1 MKVQKRNGTTQELD
15 IAHIRKQTIPAC
27 EGLTNVSYEEL
38 ELGAKIMFTD
48 GITTKKIQEA
58 LIRSAESKI
67 ALDAPDWMYV
77 AARLR
82 LYDLY
87 HRIKHYYGH
96 TGADKDGDVYDK
108 VDLYTV
114 INKNSDIYTD
124 RITSLYS
131 KDSIDELNKEIKSER
146 DKLLTTAAVQTL
158 VSRYLGVRGSDTFE
172 LPQHMFMLIAMFVAS
187 DEESEEKRVHWSKI
201 YYEELSSLRMI
212 AATPINSNG
221 RFKDSSTASCFLAS
235 FPDNIEGIFDGYK
248 EVARAS
254 KAGGGLGI
262 DISRMRALGS
272 RIRHR
277 DNAAGGVIPFTKVLN
292 DIALAVD
299 QGGVRAGAFA
309 TYLECWHIDFPDFL
323 DLCKRQGEDRRRAQD
338 LFLAASIP
346 DIFIKRIKESGMW
359 TLFDPRDVPEL
370 TETYGDEFTAK
381 YEEAERNFIQGIG
394 KWNPNTKQ
402 IPVKELLGKMIYNW
416 STEGKLFWFFKDT
429 VNRAHEHKD
438 LGIIRSSNLCVTG
451 DTNILTKEYGYIP
464 IAMLVESGI
473 EYATCWN
480 GKEWSWT
487 NLFKTSN
494 GQSVLTVTLSN
505 GETIKATPYH
515 KWYKVKDNYQGVEEK
530 RTFELKPGDKL
541 ERFNLSIV
549 DHGTDVL
556 PHAYTNGFYTADGCT
571 TSYSTGVIHLYDDK
585 IKLLPYLSGYTTVSN
600 PTIANDGR
608 NTRQTVYFRNST
620 LYPKFF
626 IPRSNFRLQDRIDWI
641 SGLIDGDG
649 ALTVN
654 NGAQSIQICTTNYD
668 FAKELVY
675 FFQELGVDAK
685 LNKASEG
692 GSQLLPANDGTNGY
706 KYFNTA
712 PSYRI
717 LIPGSSLNKLIDL
730 GLNTKR
736 VIPVKH
742 NYNRVATEFVRVVS
756 VVDEGYVM
764 ATYCGNEPKR
774 HKLMFNGVLT
784 GNCVEITQ
792 PTDENHTAV
801 CNLGSLNLGQLKTVE
816 EMVQTSKIL
825 TRFLD
830 SIVSVTDYPTLNSRE
845 TQLARRSI
853 GIGVIGEAEW
863 LAQNHI
869 MYGSDEHEHSIIDIY
884 GNVSKAIEDT
894 SKELAKEKGSCVID
908 GIRNAYRMAIAP
920 NTSSGLLA
928 GSTCSCEPIYAREW
942 AENSKLGT
950 YKMVAPHV
958 TVDNLKY
965 YPNAYEL
972 DQGRL
977 LELTALRQK
986 YVDMSISHSV
996 YIDPTNY
1003 MNTGKPVSARDIAR
1017 LILKAHE
1024 LGVKTLYYFRAKAR
1038 KNTNLEATEK
1048 PKISCVGCEN

>member
-1 MKVQKRNGTTQELD
+1 M
-15 IAHIRKQTIPAC
+15 
-27 EGLTNVSYEEL
+27 
-38 ELGAKIMFTD
+38 
-48 GITTKKIQEA
+48 
-58 LIRSAESKI
+58 
-67 ALDAPDWMYV
+67 
-77 AARLR
+77 
-82 LYDLY
+82 
-87 HRIKHYYGH
+87 
-96 TGADKDGDVYDK
+96 
-108 VDLYTV
+108 
-114 INKNSDIYTD
+114 
-124 RITSLYS
+124 
-131 KDSIDELNKEIKSER
+131 
-146 DKLLTTAAVQTL
+146 
-158 VSRYLGVRGSDTFE
+158 
-172 LPQHMFMLIAMFVAS
+172 
-187 DEESEEKRVHWSKI
+187 
-201 YYEELSSLRMI
+201 
-212 AATPINSNG
+212 
-221 RFKDSSTASCFLAS
+221 
-235 FPDNIEGIFDGYK
+235 
-248 EVARAS
+248 
-254 KAGGGLGI
+254 
-262 DISRMRALGS
+262 
-272 RIRHR
+272 
-277 DNAAGGVIPFTKVLN
+277 
-292 DIALAVD
+292 
-299 QGGVRAGAFA
+299 VRAGAFA

-381 YEEAERNFIQGIG
+381 YEEAERKFIQGIG

-438 LGIIRSSNLCVTG
+438 LGIIRSSNLCV
-451 DTNILTKEYGYIP
+451 
-464 IAMLVESGI
+464 
-473 EYATCWN
+473 
-480 GKEWSWT
+480 
-487 NLFKTSN
+487 
-494 GQSVLTVTLSN
+494 
-505 GETIKATPYH
+505 
-515 KWYKVKDNYQGVEEK
+515 
-530 RTFELKPGDKL
+530 
-541 ERFNLSIV
+541 
-549 DHGTDVL
+549 
-556 PHAYTNGFYTADGCT
+556 
-571 TSYSTGVIHLYDDK
+571 
-585 IKLLPYLSGYTTVSN
+585 
-600 PTIANDGR
+600 
-608 NTRQTVYFRNST
+608 
-620 LYPKFF
+620 
-626 IPRSNFRLQDRIDWI
+626 
-641 SGLIDGDG
+641 
-649 ALTVN
+649 
-654 NGAQSIQICTTNYD
+654 
-668 FAKELVY
+668 
-675 FFQELGVDAK
+675 
-685 LNKASEG
+685 
-692 GSQLLPANDGTNGY
+692 
-706 KYFNTA
+706 
-712 PSYRI
+712 
-717 LIPGSSLNKLIDL
+717 
-730 GLNTKR
+730 
-736 VIPVKH
+736 
-742 NYNRVATEFVRVVS
+742 
-756 VVDEGYVM
+756 
-764 ATYCGNEPKR
+764 
-774 HKLMFNGVLT
+774 
-784 GNCVEITQ
+784 EITQ

-830 SIVSVTDYPTLNSRE
+830 SIVSVTDYPTDNSRE

-863 LAQNHI
+863 VAQNHI

>member
-1 MKVQKRNGTTQELD
+1 
-15 IAHIRKQTIPAC
+15 
-27 EGLTNVSYEEL
+27 
-38 ELGAKIMFTD
+38 
-48 GITTKKIQEA
+48 
-58 LIRSAESKI
+58 
-67 ALDAPDWMYV
+67 
-77 AARLR
+77 
-82 LYDLY
+82 
-87 HRIKHYYGH
+87 
-96 TGADKDGDVYDK
+96 
-108 VDLYTV
+108 
-114 INKNSDIYTD
+114 
-124 RITSLYS
+124 
-131 KDSIDELNKEIKSER
+131 
-146 DKLLTTAAVQTL
+146 
-158 VSRYLGVRGSDTFE
+158 
-172 LPQHMFMLIAMFVAS
+172 
-187 DEESEEKRVHWSKI
+187 
-201 YYEELSSLRMI
+201 
-212 AATPINSNG
+212 
-221 RFKDSSTASCFLAS
+221 
-235 FPDNIEGIFDGYK
+235 
-248 EVARAS
+248 
-254 KAGGGLGI
+254 
-262 DISRMRALGS
+262 
-272 RIRHR
+272 
-277 DNAAGGVIPFTKVLN
+277 
-292 DIALAVD
+292 
-299 QGGVRAGAFA
+299 
-309 TYLECWHIDFPDFL
+309 
-323 DLCKRQGEDRRRAQD
+323 
-338 LFLAASIP
+338 
-346 DIFIKRIKESGMW
+346 MW

-473 EYATCWN
+473 DSAHCWN
-480 GKEWSWT
+480 GEEWSLT

-494 GQSVLTVTLSN
+494 GQHVVTVNLSN
-505 GETIKATPYH
+505 GESIKATDYH
-515 KWYKVKDNYQGVEEK
+515 KWYVVKENYKGVKEK

-541 ERFNLSIV
+541 ERFDLSIV
-549 DHGTDVL
+549 DHGTDIL
-556 PHAYTNGFYTADGCT
+556 PHAYTNGLFSAEGTMTGL
-571 TSYSTGVIHLYDDK
+571 STGVIHLYNNK
-585 IKLLPYLSGYTTVSN
+585 MNLLPYISGYTTVTN
-600 PTIANDGR
+600 PSLTNDGR
-608 NTRQTVYFRNST
+608 CTRQTVYFRNST

-626 IPRSNFRLQDRIDWI
+626 VPRSNFRLQDRIDWLA
-641 SGLIDGDG
+641 GLFDGDG
-649 ALTVN
+649 TLTYN
-654 NGAQSIQICTTNYD
+654 QGAQSIQITSINKSFLSEVMY
-668 FAKELVY
+668 LL
-675 FFQELGVDAK
+675 QEIGVSSK
-685 LNKASEG
+685 ISQVSEG
-692 GSQLLPANDGTNGY
+692 GYRNLPSNDGTNGY
-706 KYFNTA
+706 KEFYCEAN
-712 PSYRI
+712 YRLVI
-717 LIPGSSLNKLIDL
+717 AGKGLNRLLDL
-730 GLNTKR
+730 GYNAKR
-736 VIPVKH
+736 VMPVRH
-742 NYNRVATEFVRVVS
+742 NYNRDCTEFIRVVS
-756 VVDEGYVM
+756 IVDNGYVM

-774 HKLMFNGVLT
+774 HKLMFNGILT

-863 LAQNHI
+863 LAQKHI

-894 SKELAKEKGSCVID
+894 SKELAKEKGSCIID

>member
-1 MKVQKRNGTTQELD
+1 M
-15 IAHIRKQTIPAC
+15 
-27 EGLTNVSYEEL
+27 
-38 ELGAKIMFTD
+38 
-48 GITTKKIQEA
+48 
-58 LIRSAESKI
+58 
-67 ALDAPDWMYV
+67 
-77 AARLR
+77 
-82 LYDLY
+82 
-87 HRIKHYYGH
+87 
-96 TGADKDGDVYDK
+96 
-108 VDLYTV
+108 
-114 INKNSDIYTD
+114 
-124 RITSLYS
+124 
-131 KDSIDELNKEIKSER
+131 
-146 DKLLTTAAVQTL
+146 
-158 VSRYLGVRGSDTFE
+158 
-172 LPQHMFMLIAMFVAS
+172 
-187 DEESEEKRVHWSKI
+187 
-201 YYEELSSLRMI
+201 
-212 AATPINSNG
+212 
-221 RFKDSSTASCFLAS
+221 
-235 FPDNIEGIFDGYK
+235 
-248 EVARAS
+248 
-254 KAGGGLGI
+254 
-262 DISRMRALGS
+262 
-272 RIRHR
+272 
-277 DNAAGGVIPFTKVLN
+277 
-292 DIALAVD
+292 
-299 QGGVRAGAFA
+299 VRAGAFA

-381 YEEAERNFIQGIG
+381 YEEAERNFTQGIG

-473 EYATCWN
+473 DSAHCWN
-480 GKEWSWT
+480 GEEWSLT

-494 GQSVLTVTLSN
+494 GQHVVTVNLSN
-505 GETIKATPYH
+505 GESIKATDYH
-515 KWYKVKDNYQGVEEK
+515 KWYVVKENYKGVKEK

-541 ERFNLSIV
+541 ERFDLGIV
-549 DHGTDVL
+549 DNGTDII
-556 PHAYTNGFYTADGCT
+556 PHAYTNGLFSAEGTMTGL
-571 TSYSTGVIHLYDDK
+571 STGVIHLYNNK
-585 IKLLPYLSGYTTVSN
+585 MNLLPYISGYTTVTN
-600 PTIANDGR
+600 PSLTNDGR
-608 NTRQTVYFRNST
+608 CTRQTVYFRNST

-626 IPRSNFRLQDRIDWI
+626 VPRSNFRLQDRIDWLA
-641 SGLIDGDG
+641 GLFDGDG
-649 ALTVN
+649 TLTYN
-654 NGAQSIQICTTNYD
+654 QGAQSIQITSINKSFLSEVMY
-668 FAKELVY
+668 LL
-675 FFQELGVDAK
+675 QEIGVSSK
-685 LNKASEG
+685 ISQVSEG
-692 GSQLLPANDGTNGY
+692 GYRNLPSNDGTNGY
-706 KYFNTA
+706 KEFYCEAN
-712 PSYRI
+712 YRLVI
-717 LIPGSSLNKLIDL
+717 AGKGLNRLLDL
-730 GLNTKR
+730 GYNAKR
-736 VIPVKH
+736 VMPVRH
-742 NYNRVATEFVRVVS
+742 NYNRDCTEFIRVVS
-756 VVDEGYVM
+756 IVDNGYVM

-774 HKLMFNGVLT
+774 HKLMFNGILT

-894 SKELAKEKGSCVID
+894 SKELAKEKGSCIID

>member
-15 IAHIRKQTIPAC
+15 IVHIRKQTIPAC

-114 INKNSDIYTD
+114 INKNYDIYTR
-124 RITSLYS
+124 RITSLYT
-131 KDSIDELNKEIKSER
+131 KESIEELNKEIKSER

-235 FPDNIEGIFDGYK
+235 FPDNLEGIFDGYK

-381 YEEAERNFIQGIG
+381 YEEAERNFAQGIG

-451 DTNILTKEYGYIP
+451 DTKIMTKQFGNIP
-464 IAMLVESGI
+464 IAELLNKNDGV
-473 EYATCWN
+473 AFHTDVWN
-480 GKEWSWT
+480 GEEWSHT
-487 NLFKTSN
+487 LVRKTSDR
-494 GQSVLTVTLSN
+494 SLVTDVYLDVDGVYTKVS
-505 GETIKATPYH
+505 ATYYH
-515 KWYKVKDNYQGVEEK
+515 KWWVLRDDVPTKVETTELEE
-530 RTFELKPGDKL
+530 GDIL
-541 ERFNLSIV
+541 EPWL
-549 DHGTDVL
+549 D
-556 PHAYTNGFYTADGCT
+556 PE
-571 TSYSTGVIHLYDDK
+571 TGKVVNATVKVIDYAA
-585 IKLLPYLSGYTTVSN
+585 S
-600 PTIANDGR
+600 R
-608 NTRQTVYFRNST
+608 
-620 LYPKFF
+620 
-626 IPRSNFRLQDRIDWI
+626 
-641 SGLIDGDG
+641 
-649 ALTVN
+649 
-654 NGAQSIQICTTNYD
+654 
-668 FAKELVY
+668 KE
-675 FFQELGVDAK
+675 
-685 LNKASEG
+685 
-692 GSQLLPANDGTNGY
+692 
-706 KYFNTA
+706 
-712 PSYRI
+712 
-717 LIPGSSLNKLIDL
+717 
-730 GLNTKR
+730 
-736 VIPVKH
+736 
-742 NYNRVATEFVRVVS
+742 
-756 VVDEGYVM
+756 
-764 ATYCGNEPKR
+764 ATYCGHEPKR
-774 HKLMFNGVLT
+774 NRIMFNNVVT

-830 SIVSVTDYPTLNSRE
+830 SIVSVTDYPTDNSRE

>member
-114 INKNSDIYTD
+114 INKNDDIYT
-124 RITSLYS
+124 RSITSLYT

-235 FPDNIEGIFDGYK
+235 FPDNLEGIFDGYK

-277 DNAAGGVIPFTKVLN
+277 DNAAGGVIPFTKILN

-438 LGIIRSSNLCVTG
+438 LGIIRSSNLCV
-451 DTNILTKEYGYIP
+451 
-464 IAMLVESGI
+464 
-473 EYATCWN
+473 
-480 GKEWSWT
+480 
-487 NLFKTSN
+487 
-494 GQSVLTVTLSN
+494 
-505 GETIKATPYH
+505 
-515 KWYKVKDNYQGVEEK
+515 
-530 RTFELKPGDKL
+530 
-541 ERFNLSIV
+541 
-549 DHGTDVL
+549 
-556 PHAYTNGFYTADGCT
+556 
-571 TSYSTGVIHLYDDK
+571 
-585 IKLLPYLSGYTTVSN
+585 
-600 PTIANDGR
+600 
-608 NTRQTVYFRNST
+608 
-620 LYPKFF
+620 
-626 IPRSNFRLQDRIDWI
+626 
-641 SGLIDGDG
+641 
-649 ALTVN
+649 
-654 NGAQSIQICTTNYD
+654 
-668 FAKELVY
+668 
-675 FFQELGVDAK
+675 
-685 LNKASEG
+685 
-692 GSQLLPANDGTNGY
+692 
-706 KYFNTA
+706 
-712 PSYRI
+712 
-717 LIPGSSLNKLIDL
+717 
-730 GLNTKR
+730 
-736 VIPVKH
+736 
-742 NYNRVATEFVRVVS
+742 
-756 VVDEGYVM
+756 
-764 ATYCGNEPKR
+764 
-774 HKLMFNGVLT
+774 
-784 GNCVEITQ
+784 EITQ

-801 CNLGSLNLGQLKTVE
+801 CNLGSLNLGQLKTIE

-894 SKELAKEKGSCVID
+894 SKELAKEKGSCIID

>member
-1 MKVQKRNGTTQELD
+1 MKVQKRDGTTQELD

-48 GITTKKIQEA
+48 GISTKKIQEA

-114 INKNSDIYTD
+114 INKNYDIYT
-124 RITSLYS
+124 RSITSLYT

-235 FPDNIEGIFDGYK
+235 FPDNLEGIFDGYK

-438 LGIIRSSNLCVTG
+438 LGIIRSSNLCV
-451 DTNILTKEYGYIP
+451 
-464 IAMLVESGI
+464 
-473 EYATCWN
+473 
-480 GKEWSWT
+480 
-487 NLFKTSN
+487 
-494 GQSVLTVTLSN
+494 
-505 GETIKATPYH
+505 
-515 KWYKVKDNYQGVEEK
+515 
-530 RTFELKPGDKL
+530 
-541 ERFNLSIV
+541 
-549 DHGTDVL
+549 
-556 PHAYTNGFYTADGCT
+556 
-571 TSYSTGVIHLYDDK
+571 
-585 IKLLPYLSGYTTVSN
+585 
-600 PTIANDGR
+600 
-608 NTRQTVYFRNST
+608 
-620 LYPKFF
+620 
-626 IPRSNFRLQDRIDWI
+626 
-641 SGLIDGDG
+641 
-649 ALTVN
+649 
-654 NGAQSIQICTTNYD
+654 
-668 FAKELVY
+668 
-675 FFQELGVDAK
+675 
-685 LNKASEG
+685 
-692 GSQLLPANDGTNGY
+692 
-706 KYFNTA
+706 
-712 PSYRI
+712 
-717 LIPGSSLNKLIDL
+717 
-730 GLNTKR
+730 
-736 VIPVKH
+736 
-742 NYNRVATEFVRVVS
+742 
-756 VVDEGYVM
+756 
-764 ATYCGNEPKR
+764 
-774 HKLMFNGVLT
+774 
-784 GNCVEITQ
+784 EITQ

-830 SIVSVTDYPTLNSRE
+830 SIVSVTDYPTDNSRE
-845 TQLARRSI
+845 TQLSRRSI

-863 LAQNHI
+863 LAQNYI

-1038 KNTNLEATEK
+1038 KNTNLEATGK

>member
-131 KDSIDELNKEIKSER
+131 KDSIDELNKEIKSEK

-235 FPDNIEGIFDGYK
+235 FPDNLEGIFDGYK

-381 YEEAERNFIQGIG
+381 YEEAERKFIQGIG

-438 LGIIRSSNLCVTG
+438 LGIIRSSNLCV
-451 DTNILTKEYGYIP
+451 
-464 IAMLVESGI
+464 
-473 EYATCWN
+473 
-480 GKEWSWT
+480 
-487 NLFKTSN
+487 
-494 GQSVLTVTLSN
+494 
-505 GETIKATPYH
+505 
-515 KWYKVKDNYQGVEEK
+515 
-530 RTFELKPGDKL
+530 
-541 ERFNLSIV
+541 
-549 DHGTDVL
+549 
-556 PHAYTNGFYTADGCT
+556 
-571 TSYSTGVIHLYDDK
+571 
-585 IKLLPYLSGYTTVSN
+585 
-600 PTIANDGR
+600 
-608 NTRQTVYFRNST
+608 
-620 LYPKFF
+620 
-626 IPRSNFRLQDRIDWI
+626 
-641 SGLIDGDG
+641 
-649 ALTVN
+649 
-654 NGAQSIQICTTNYD
+654 
-668 FAKELVY
+668 
-675 FFQELGVDAK
+675 
-685 LNKASEG
+685 
-692 GSQLLPANDGTNGY
+692 
-706 KYFNTA
+706 
-712 PSYRI
+712 
-717 LIPGSSLNKLIDL
+717 
-730 GLNTKR
+730 
-736 VIPVKH
+736 
-742 NYNRVATEFVRVVS
+742 
-756 VVDEGYVM
+756 
-764 ATYCGNEPKR
+764 
-774 HKLMFNGVLT
+774 
-784 GNCVEITQ
+784 EITQ

-830 SIVSVTDYPTLNSRE
+830 SIVSVTDYPTDNSRE

-894 SKELAKEKGSCVID
+894 SKELAKEKGSCVIN

>member
-1 MKVQKRNGTTQELD
+1 
-15 IAHIRKQTIPAC
+15 
-27 EGLTNVSYEEL
+27 
-38 ELGAKIMFTD
+38 
-48 GITTKKIQEA
+48 
-58 LIRSAESKI
+58 
-67 ALDAPDWMYV
+67 
-77 AARLR
+77 
-82 LYDLY
+82 
-87 HRIKHYYGH
+87 
-96 TGADKDGDVYDK
+96 
-108 VDLYTV
+108 
-114 INKNSDIYTD
+114 
-124 RITSLYS
+124 
-131 KDSIDELNKEIKSER
+131 
-146 DKLLTTAAVQTL
+146 
-158 VSRYLGVRGSDTFE
+158 
-172 LPQHMFMLIAMFVAS
+172 
-187 DEESEEKRVHWSKI
+187 
-201 YYEELSSLRMI
+201 
-212 AATPINSNG
+212 
-221 RFKDSSTASCFLAS
+221 
-235 FPDNIEGIFDGYK
+235 
-248 EVARAS
+248 
-254 KAGGGLGI
+254 
-262 DISRMRALGS
+262 
-272 RIRHR
+272 
-277 DNAAGGVIPFTKVLN
+277 
-292 DIALAVD
+292 
-299 QGGVRAGAFA
+299 
-309 TYLECWHIDFPDFL
+309 
-323 DLCKRQGEDRRRAQD
+323 
-338 LFLAASIP
+338 
-346 DIFIKRIKESGMW
+346 
-359 TLFDPRDVPEL
+359 
-370 TETYGDEFTAK
+370 
-381 YEEAERNFIQGIG
+381 
-394 KWNPNTKQ
+394 
-402 IPVKELLGKMIYNW
+402 MIYNW

-473 EYATCWN
+473 DSAHCWN
-480 GKEWSWT
+480 GEEWSLT

-494 GQSVLTVTLSN
+494 GQHVVTVNLSN
-505 GETIKATPYH
+505 GESIKATDYH
-515 KWYKVKDNYQGVEEK
+515 KWYVVKENYKGVKEK

-541 ERFNLSIV
+541 ERFDLGIV
-549 DHGTDVL
+549 DHGTDIL
-556 PHAYTNGFYTADGCT
+556 PHAYTNGLFSAEGTMTGL
-571 TSYSTGVIHLYDDK
+571 STGVIHLYNNK
-585 IKLLPYLSGYTTVSN
+585 MNLLPYISGYTTVTN
-600 PTIANDGR
+600 PSLTNDGR
-608 NTRQTVYFRNST
+608 CTRQTVYFRNST

-626 IPRSNFRLQDRIDWI
+626 VPRSNFRLQDRIDWLA
-641 SGLIDGDG
+641 GLFDGDG
-649 ALTVN
+649 TLTYN
-654 NGAQSIQICTTNYD
+654 QGAQSIQITSINKSFLSEVMY
-668 FAKELVY
+668 LL
-675 FFQELGVDAK
+675 QEIGVSSK
-685 LNKASEG
+685 ISQVSEG
-692 GSQLLPANDGTNGY
+692 GYRNLPSNDGTNGY
-706 KYFNTA
+706 KEFYCEAN
-712 PSYRI
+712 YRLVI
-717 LIPGSSLNKLIDL
+717 AGKGLNRLLDL
-730 GLNTKR
+730 GYNAKR
-736 VIPVKH
+736 VMPVRH
-742 NYNRVATEFVRVVS
+742 NYNRDCTEFIRVVS
-756 VVDEGYVM
+756 IVDNGYVM

-774 HKLMFNGVLT
+774 HKLMFNGILT

-894 SKELAKEKGSCVID
+894 SKELAKEKGSCIID

-1038 KNTNLEATEK
+1038 KNTNSEATEK

>member
-96 TGADKDGDVYDK
+96 TGADKDGNVYDK

-114 INKNSDIYTD
+114 INKNYDIYTR
-124 RITSLYS
+124 RITSLYT
-131 KDSIDELNKEIKSER
+131 KESIEELNKEIKSER

-235 FPDNIEGIFDGYK
+235 FPDNLEGIFDGYK

-381 YEEAERNFIQGIG
+381 YEEAERKFIEGIG

-438 LGIIRSSNLCVTG
+438 LGIIRSSNLCV
-451 DTNILTKEYGYIP
+451 
-464 IAMLVESGI
+464 
-473 EYATCWN
+473 
-480 GKEWSWT
+480 
-487 NLFKTSN
+487 
-494 GQSVLTVTLSN
+494 
-505 GETIKATPYH
+505 
-515 KWYKVKDNYQGVEEK
+515 
-530 RTFELKPGDKL
+530 
-541 ERFNLSIV
+541 
-549 DHGTDVL
+549 
-556 PHAYTNGFYTADGCT
+556 
-571 TSYSTGVIHLYDDK
+571 
-585 IKLLPYLSGYTTVSN
+585 
-600 PTIANDGR
+600 
-608 NTRQTVYFRNST
+608 
-620 LYPKFF
+620 
-626 IPRSNFRLQDRIDWI
+626 
-641 SGLIDGDG
+641 
-649 ALTVN
+649 
-654 NGAQSIQICTTNYD
+654 
-668 FAKELVY
+668 
-675 FFQELGVDAK
+675 
-685 LNKASEG
+685 
-692 GSQLLPANDGTNGY
+692 
-706 KYFNTA
+706 
-712 PSYRI
+712 
-717 LIPGSSLNKLIDL
+717 
-730 GLNTKR
+730 
-736 VIPVKH
+736 
-742 NYNRVATEFVRVVS
+742 
-756 VVDEGYVM
+756 
-764 ATYCGNEPKR
+764 
-774 HKLMFNGVLT
+774 
-784 GNCVEITQ
+784 EITQ

-830 SIVSVTDYPTLNSRE
+830 SIVSVTDYPTDNSRE

>member
-235 FPDNIEGIFDGYK
+235 FPDNLEGIFDGYK

-346 DIFIKRIKESGMW
+346 DIFIKRIKESGMC

-381 YEEAERNFIQGIG
+381 YEEAERNFTQGIG

-438 LGIIRSSNLCVTG
+438 LGIIRSSNL
-451 DTNILTKEYGYIP
+451 
-464 IAMLVESGI
+464 
-473 EYATCWN
+473 
-480 GKEWSWT
+480 
-487 NLFKTSN
+487 
-494 GQSVLTVTLSN
+494 
-505 GETIKATPYH
+505 
-515 KWYKVKDNYQGVEEK
+515 
-530 RTFELKPGDKL
+530 
-541 ERFNLSIV
+541 
-549 DHGTDVL
+549 
-556 PHAYTNGFYTADGCT
+556 
-571 TSYSTGVIHLYDDK
+571 
-585 IKLLPYLSGYTTVSN
+585 
-600 PTIANDGR
+600 
-608 NTRQTVYFRNST
+608 
-620 LYPKFF
+620 
-626 IPRSNFRLQDRIDWI
+626 
-641 SGLIDGDG
+641 
-649 ALTVN
+649 
-654 NGAQSIQICTTNYD
+654 
-668 FAKELVY
+668 
-675 FFQELGVDAK
+675 
-685 LNKASEG
+685 
-692 GSQLLPANDGTNGY
+692 
-706 KYFNTA
+706 
-712 PSYRI
+712 
-717 LIPGSSLNKLIDL
+717 
-730 GLNTKR
+730 
-736 VIPVKH
+736 
-742 NYNRVATEFVRVVS
+742 
-756 VVDEGYVM
+756 
-764 ATYCGNEPKR
+764 
-774 HKLMFNGVLT
+774 
-784 GNCVEITQ
+784 CVEITQ

-986 YVDMSISHSV
+986 YIDMSISHSV

>member
-235 FPDNIEGIFDGYK
+235 FPDNLEGIFDGYK

-438 LGIIRSSNLCVTG
+438 LGIIRSSNLCV
-451 DTNILTKEYGYIP
+451 
-464 IAMLVESGI
+464 
-473 EYATCWN
+473 
-480 GKEWSWT
+480 
-487 NLFKTSN
+487 
-494 GQSVLTVTLSN
+494 
-505 GETIKATPYH
+505 
-515 KWYKVKDNYQGVEEK
+515 
-530 RTFELKPGDKL
+530 
-541 ERFNLSIV
+541 
-549 DHGTDVL
+549 
-556 PHAYTNGFYTADGCT
+556 
-571 TSYSTGVIHLYDDK
+571 
-585 IKLLPYLSGYTTVSN
+585 
-600 PTIANDGR
+600 
-608 NTRQTVYFRNST
+608 
-620 LYPKFF
+620 
-626 IPRSNFRLQDRIDWI
+626 
-641 SGLIDGDG
+641 
-649 ALTVN
+649 
-654 NGAQSIQICTTNYD
+654 
-668 FAKELVY
+668 
-675 FFQELGVDAK
+675 
-685 LNKASEG
+685 
-692 GSQLLPANDGTNGY
+692 
-706 KYFNTA
+706 
-712 PSYRI
+712 
-717 LIPGSSLNKLIDL
+717 
-730 GLNTKR
+730 
-736 VIPVKH
+736 
-742 NYNRVATEFVRVVS
+742 
-756 VVDEGYVM
+756 
-764 ATYCGNEPKR
+764 
-774 HKLMFNGVLT
+774 
-784 GNCVEITQ
+784 EITQ

-894 SKELAKEKGSCVID
+894 SKELAKEKGSCAID

-986 YVDMSISHSV
+986 YIDMSISHSV

>member
-124 RITSLYS
+124 RITSLYT
-131 KDSIDELNKEIKSER
+131 KKSIDELNKEIKSER

-235 FPDNIEGIFDGYK
+235 FPDNLEGIFDGYK

-451 DTNILTKEYGYIP
+451 DTKIMTRQFGNIP
-464 IAMLVESGI
+464 IAELLNKNDGASFHTDV
-473 EYATCWN
+473 WN
-480 GKEWSWT
+480 GEEWSHT
-487 NLFKTSN
+487 LVRKTSD
-494 GQSVLTVTLSN
+494 SSLVTDVYLDVD
-505 GETIKATPYH
+505 GEDTKVSATYYH
-515 KWYKVKDNYQGVEEK
+515 KWWVLRDDVPTKVETMDLEE
-530 RTFELKPGDKL
+530 GDIL
-541 ERFNLSIV
+541 EPWLDPKTGKVVNATVKVI
-549 DHGTDVL
+549 D
-556 PHAYTNGFYTADGCT
+556 
-571 TSYSTGVIHLYDDK
+571 YSA
-585 IKLLPYLSGYTTVSN
+585 S
-600 PTIANDGR
+600 R
-608 NTRQTVYFRNST
+608 
-620 LYPKFF
+620 
-626 IPRSNFRLQDRIDWI
+626 
-641 SGLIDGDG
+641 
-649 ALTVN
+649 
-654 NGAQSIQICTTNYD
+654 
-668 FAKELVY
+668 KE
-675 FFQELGVDAK
+675 
-685 LNKASEG
+685 
-692 GSQLLPANDGTNGY
+692 
-706 KYFNTA
+706 
-712 PSYRI
+712 
-717 LIPGSSLNKLIDL
+717 
-730 GLNTKR
+730 
-736 VIPVKH
+736 
-742 NYNRVATEFVRVVS
+742 
-756 VVDEGYVM
+756 
-764 ATYCGNEPKR
+764 ATYCGYEPKR
-774 HKLMFNGVLT
+774 NRIMFNNVVT

-884 GNVSKAIEDT
+884 GNVSNAIEDT

-958 TVDNLKY
+958 TVDNLQY